1 MIKYNKK
8 ALFYIIRGCVYTMS
22 LQTKYIAGISLGVMG
37 VGFAA
42 SIPFQGTVAGEI
54 IQGGFEA
61 GLVGGL
67 ADWFAVTALF
77 RHPLGIPIPHTALLP
92 KNRKRVTK
100 GLVSTLENEW
110 LTKESITSKVKEMQL
125 AQMVLQIAE
134 KELQSDAVKKGIVT
148 IAEKAIVT
156 IDTEKLAVIIEKEL
170 KTYLHTTNTSNILQV
185 LVDQLVVQEYDEH
198 TLDYILV
205 KVKDWTA
212 QDEARYQLGS
222 LGMKAM
228 ENIKVDGFL
237 QFTLKSFMNIVD
249 EDKIGGILQKFII
262 SNINSLQDADNSTR
276 QLILAKIRQEIINV
290 KENEALLQELE
301 NWKEKWIANWN
312 ATDKIKEMLEQVQQ
326 RAVTFVNNEEFA
338 DKYVIPFLQTQMN
351 KIKEDEQTVQKIED
365 WLQKQVVNI
374 VENNHSKIGKLVQ
387 ENLDKL
393 DDKTLIEM
401 IENNV
406 GKDLQWIRV
415 NGAVCG
421 FMIGLVLEGIKA
433 II

>member
-1 MIKYNKK
+1 
-8 ALFYIIRGCVYTMS
+8 MS

-148 IAEKAIVT
+148 IAEKAILQ
-156 IDTEKLAVIIEKEL
+156 IDTEKFAVIIEKEL
-170 KTYLHTTNTSNILQV
+170 KTYLHTINTSNILQV
-185 LVDQLVVQEYDEH
+185 LVDQLVVQEYDEK

-301 NWKEKWIANWN
+301 NWKEKWVANWN

-326 RAVTFVNNEEFA
+326 RAVAFVNNEEFA

-351 KIKEDEQTVQKIED
+351 KIKEDEVTVQKIED
-365 WLQKQVVNI
+365 WLQKQVVNL

-387 ENLDKL
+387 ENLDRL

-415 NGAVCG
+415 NGAICG
-421 FMIGLVLEGIKA
+421 FMIGLILEGIKA

>member
-1 MIKYNKK
+1 
-8 ALFYIIRGCVYTMS
+8 MS

-77 RHPLGIPIPHTALLP
+77 RHPMGIPIPHTALLP

-100 GLVSTLENEW
+100 GLINTLENEW
-110 LTKESITSKVKEMQL
+110 LTKESITNKVKEMQL

-134 KELQSDAVKKGIVT
+134 REMQSDAVKKGIVT
-148 IAEKAIVT
+148 IAEKAIVS

-170 KTYLHTTNTSNILQV
+170 KTYLHTINTSNILQV
-185 LVDQLVVQEYDEH
+185 LVDQLVVQEYDEK

-276 QLILAKIRQEIINV
+276 QLILSKIRQEIINV

-301 NWKEKWIANWN
+301 NWKEKWIANWDG
-312 ATDKIKEMLEQVQQ
+312 TDKIKEMLEQVQQ
-326 RAVTFVNNEEFA
+326 RAVTFVNNEEFT

-351 KIKEDEQTVQKIED
+351 KIKDDKVTVQKIED
-365 WLQKQVVNI
+365 WLQKQVVTL
-374 VENNHSKIGKLVQ
+374 VEKNHSKIGKLVQ

>member
-1 MIKYNKK
+1 
-8 ALFYIIRGCVYTMS
+8 MS

-42 SIPFQGTVAGEI
+42 SIPFQGTIAGEI

-77 RHPLGIPIPHTALLP
+77 RHPMGIPIPHTALLP

-100 GLVSTLENEW
+100 GLINTLENEW
-110 LTKESITSKVKEMQL
+110 LTKESITNKVKEMQL

-134 KELQSDAVKKGIVT
+134 REMQSDAVKKGIVT
-148 IAEKAIVT
+148 IAEKAIVS

-170 KTYLHTTNTSNILQV
+170 KTYLHTINTNNILQV
-185 LVDQLVVQEYDEH
+185 LVDQLVVQEYDEK

-262 SNINSLQDADNSTR
+262 SNINSLQEADNSTR

-326 RAVTFVNNEEFA
+326 RAVAFVNNEEFA
-338 DKYVIPFLQTQMN
+338 DKYVIPFLQKQMN
-351 KIKEDEQTVQKIED
+351 KIKEDEQTVQKIEK
-365 WLQKQVVNI
+365 WLQKQVVTL
-374 VENNHSKIGKLVQ
+374 VEKNHSKIGKLVQ

-421 FMIGLVLEGIKA
+421 FMIGLVLEGIK
-433 II
+433 

>member
-1 MIKYNKK
+1 M
-8 ALFYIIRGCVYTMS
+8 YTMS

-77 RHPLGIPIPHTALLP
+77 RHPMGIPIPHTALLP

-100 GLVSTLENEW
+100 GLINTLENEW
-110 LTKESITSKVKEMQL
+110 LTKESITNKVKEMQL

-134 KELQSDAVKKGIVT
+134 REMQSDAVKKGIVA
-148 IAEKAIVT
+148 IAEKAIVS

-170 KTYLHTTNTSNILQV
+170 KTYLHTINTSNILQV
-185 LVDQLVVQEYDEH
+185 LVDQLVVQEYDEK

-249 EDKIGGILQKFII
+249 EDKVGGILQKFII

-326 RAVTFVNNEEFA
+326 KAVAFVNNEEFA

-351 KIKEDEQTVQKIED
+351 KIKDDEVTVQKIED
-365 WLQKQVVNI
+365 WLQKQVVKL

>member
-1 MIKYNKK
+1 
-8 ALFYIIRGCVYTMS
+8 MS

-77 RHPLGIPIPHTALLP
+77 RHPMGIPIPHTALLP

-100 GLVSTLENEW
+100 GLINTLENEW
-110 LTKESITSKVKEMQL
+110 LTKESITNKVKEMQL

-134 KELQSDAVKKGIVT
+134 REMQSDAVKKGIVT
-148 IAEKAIVT
+148 IAEKAIVS

-170 KTYLHTTNTSNILQV
+170 KTYLHTINTSNILQV
-185 LVDQLVVQEYDEH
+185 LVDQLVVQEYDEK

-276 QLILAKIRQEIINV
+276 QLILTKIRQEIINV

-301 NWKEKWIANWN
+301 KWIANWDG
-312 ATDKIKEMLEQVQQ
+312 TDKIKEMLEQVQQ
-326 RAVTFVNNEEFA
+326 RAITFVKNEEFT

-351 KIKEDEQTVQKIED
+351 KIKEDEQTVQKIEE
-365 WLQKQVVNI
+365 WLQKQVVTL
-374 VENNHSKIGKLVQ
+374 VEKNHSKIGKLVQ

>member
-1 MIKYNKK
+1 
-8 ALFYIIRGCVYTMS
+8 MS

-125 AQMVLQIAE
+125 AQMVLEIAE

-148 IAEKAIVT
+148 IAEKAILQ

-170 KTYLHTTNTSNILQV
+170 KTYLHTINTSNILQV
-185 LVDQLVVQEYDEH
+185 LVDQLVVQEYDEK

-290 KENEALLQELE
+290 KENESLLQELE
-301 NWKEKWIANWN
+301 NWKEKWITNWN

-326 RAVTFVNNEEFA
+326 RAVTFVKNEEFA
-338 DKYVIPFLQTQMN
+338 DKYVVPFLQTQMN
-351 KIKEDEQTVQKIED
+351 KIKEDELTVQKIED
-365 WLQKQVVNI
+365 WLQKQVVTI
-374 VENNHSKIGKLVQ
+374 VEKNHSKIGKLVQ

>member
-1 MIKYNKK
+1 
-8 ALFYIIRGCVYTMS
+8 MS

-42 SIPFQGTVAGEI
+42 SIPFQGTIAGEI

-77 RHPLGIPIPHTALLP
+77 RHPMGIPIPHTALLP

-100 GLVSTLENEW
+100 GLINTLENEW
-110 LTKESITSKVKEMQL
+110 LTKESITNKVKEMQL

-134 KELQSDAVKKGIVT
+134 REMQSDAVKKGIVT

-156 IDTEKLAVIIEKEL
+156 IDTEKLAVIIQKEL
-170 KTYLHTTNTSNILQV
+170 KTYLHTINTSNILQV
-185 LVDQLVVQEYDEH
+185 LVDQLVVQEYDEK

-326 RAVTFVNNEEFA
+326 RAVAFVNNEEFA
-338 DKYVIPFLQTQMN
+338 DKYVIPFLQKQMN
-351 KIKEDEQTVQKIED
+351 KIKEDEQTVQKIEK
-365 WLQKQVVNI
+365 WLQKQVVTL
-374 VENNHSKIGKLVQ
+374 VEKNHSKIGKLVQ

>member
-1 MIKYNKK
+1 
-8 ALFYIIRGCVYTMS
+8 MS

-77 RHPLGIPIPHTALLP
+77 RHPMGIPIPHTALLP

-100 GLVSTLENEW
+100 GLINTLENEW
-110 LTKESITSKVKEMQL
+110 LTKESITNKVKEMQL

-134 KELQSDAVKKGIVT
+134 REMQSDAMKKGIVA
-148 IAEKAIVT
+148 IAEKAIVS

-170 KTYLHTTNTSNILQV
+170 KTYLHTINTSNILQV
-185 LVDQLVVQEYDEH
+185 LVDQLVVQEYDEK

-249 EDKIGGILQKFII
+249 EDKVGGILQKFII

-326 RAVTFVNNEEFA
+326 KAVAFVNNEEFA

-351 KIKEDEQTVQKIED
+351 KIKDDEVTVQKIED
-365 WLQKQVVNI
+365 WLQKQVVKL

>member
-1 MIKYNKK
+1 
-8 ALFYIIRGCVYTMS
+8 MS

-77 RHPLGIPIPHTALLP
+77 RHPMGIPIPHTALLP

-100 GLVSTLENEW
+100 GLINTLENEW
-110 LTKESITSKVKEMQL
+110 LTKESITNKVKEMQL

-134 KELQSDAVKKGIVT
+134 REMQSDAVKKGIVT
-148 IAEKAIVT
+148 IAEKAIVS

-170 KTYLHTTNTSNILQV
+170 KTYLHTINTSNILQV
-185 LVDQLVVQEYDEH
+185 LVDQLVVQEYDEK

-262 SNINSLQDADNSTR
+262 SNISSLQDADNSTR

-290 KENEALLQELE
+290 KENEVLLQELE

-312 ATDKIKEMLEQVQQ
+312 GTEKIKEMLEQVQQ

-351 KIKEDEQTVQKIED
+351 KIKEDEQTVQKIEE
-365 WLQKQVVNI
+365 WLQKQVVKL

>member
-1 MIKYNKK
+1 
-8 ALFYIIRGCVYTMS
+8 MS

-77 RHPLGIPIPHTALLP
+77 RHPMGIPIPHTALLP

-100 GLVSTLENEW
+100 GLIHTLENEW
-110 LTKESITSKVKEMQL
+110 LTKESITNKVKEMQL

-134 KELQSDAVKKGIVT
+134 REMQSDAVKKGIVT

-170 KTYLHTTNTSNILQV
+170 KTYLHTINTSNILQV
-185 LVDQLVVQEYDEH
+185 LVDQLVVQEYDEK

-301 NWKEKWIANWN
+301 NWKEKWIANWD
-312 ATDKIKEMLEQVQQ
+312 ATDKIKEMLGQVQQ
-326 RAVTFVNNEEFA
+326 RAITFVKNEEFT
-338 DKYVIPFLQTQMN
+338 DKYVMPFLQKQMN
-351 KIKEDEQTVQKIED
+351 KIKEDEQTVQKIEE
-365 WLQKQVVNI
+365 WLQKQVVTL
-374 VENNHSKIGKLVQ
+374 VEKNHSKIGKLVQ

>member
-1 MIKYNKK
+1 
-8 ALFYIIRGCVYTMS
+8 MS

-77 RHPLGIPIPHTALLP
+77 RHPMGIPIPHTALLP

-100 GLVSTLENEW
+100 GLINTLENEW
-110 LTKESITSKVKEMQL
+110 LTKESITNKVKEMQL

-134 KELQSDAVKKGIVT
+134 REMQSDVVKKGIVT
-148 IAEKAIVT
+148 IAEKAIVS

-170 KTYLHTTNTSNILQV
+170 KTYLHTINTSNMLQV
-185 LVDQLVVQEYDEH
+185 LVDQLVVQEYDEK

-301 NWKEKWIANWN
+301 NWKEKWIANWDG
-312 ATDKIKEMLEQVQQ
+312 TEKIKEMLEQVQQ

-351 KIKEDEQTVQKIED
+351 KIKEDEQTVQKIEE
-365 WLQKQVVNI
+365 WLQKQVVKL

>member
-1 MIKYNKK
+1 
-8 ALFYIIRGCVYTMS
+8 MS

-77 RHPLGIPIPHTALLP
+77 RHPMGMPIPHTALLP

-100 GLVSTLENEW
+100 GLINTLENEW
-110 LTKESITSKVKEMQL
+110 LTKESITNKVKEMQL
-125 AQMVLQIAE
+125 AQMILQIAE
-134 KELQSDAVKKGIVT
+134 REMQSDAVKKGIVT
-148 IAEKAIVT
+148 IAEKAIVS

-170 KTYLHTTNTSNILQV
+170 KTYLHTINTNNILQV
-185 LVDQLVVQEYDEH
+185 LVDQLVVQEYDEK

-262 SNINSLQDADNSTR
+262 SNINSLQEVDNSTR

-326 RAVTFVNNEEFA
+326 RAVAFVNNEEFA
-338 DKYVIPFLQTQMN
+338 DKYVIPFLQKQMN

-365 WLQKQVVNI
+365 WLQKQVVSL
-374 VENNHSKIGKLVQ
+374 VEKNHSKIGKLVQ

>member
-1 MIKYNKK
+1 
-8 ALFYIIRGCVYTMS
+8 MS

-77 RHPLGIPIPHTALLP
+77 RHPMGIPIPHTALLP

-100 GLVSTLENEW
+100 GLINTLENEW
-110 LTKESITSKVKEMQL
+110 LTKESITNKVKEMQL

-134 KELQSDAVKKGIVT
+134 REMQSDAVKKGIVT

-170 KTYLHTTNTSNILQV
+170 KTYLHTINTSNILQV
-185 LVDQLVVQEYDEH
+185 LVDQLVVQEYDEK

-301 NWKEKWIANWN
+301 NWKEKWIANWDG
-312 ATDKIKEMLEQVQQ
+312 TDKIKEMLEQVKQ
-326 RAVTFVNNEEFA
+326 RAVAFVNNEEFA
-338 DKYVIPFLQTQMN
+338 DKYVLPFLQKQMN
-351 KIKEDEQTVQKIED
+351 KIKEDEMTVQKIEE
-365 WLQKQVVNI
+365 WLQNQVVTL
-374 VENNHSKIGKLVQ
+374 VEKNHSKIGKLVQ

>member
-1 MIKYNKK
+1 
-8 ALFYIIRGCVYTMS
+8 MS

-42 SIPFQGTVAGEI
+42 SIPFQGSVAGEI

-77 RHPLGIPIPHTALLP
+77 RHPMGIPIPHTALLP

-100 GLVSTLENEW
+100 GLINTLENEW
-110 LTKESITSKVKEMQL
+110 LTKESITNKVKEMQL

-134 KELQSDAVKKGIVT
+134 REMQSNAVKKGIVT
-148 IAEKAIVT
+148 IAEKAIVS

-170 KTYLHTTNTSNILQV
+170 KTYLHTMNTSNILQV
-185 LVDQLVVQEYDEH
+185 LVDQLVVQEYDEK

-301 NWKEKWIANWN
+301 NWKEKWISNWN
-312 ATDKIKEMLEQVQQ
+312 ATDKIKEMLEQAEQK
-326 RAVTFVNNEEFA
+326 AVAFVNNEEFA
-338 DKYVIPFLQTQMN
+338 DKYVIPFLQKQMN
-351 KIKEDEQTVQKIED
+351 KIKDDEVTVQKIED
-365 WLQKQVVNI
+365 WLQKQVVKL

>member
-1 MIKYNKK
+1 
-8 ALFYIIRGCVYTMS
+8 MS

-42 SIPFQGTVAGEI
+42 SIPFQGTIAGEI

-77 RHPLGIPIPHTALLP
+77 RHPMGIQIPHTALLP

-100 GLVSTLENEW
+100 GLINTLENEW
-110 LTKESITSKVKEMQL
+110 LTKESITNKVKEMQL

-134 KELQSDAVKKGIVT
+134 REMQSDAVKKGIVT
-148 IAEKAIVT
+148 ITEKAIVT

-170 KTYLHTTNTSNILQV
+170 KTYLHTINTSNILQV
-185 LVDQLVVQEYDEH
+185 LVDQLVVQEYDEK

-301 NWKEKWIANWN
+301 NWKEKWIANWD

-326 RAVTFVNNEEFA
+326 RAVAFVNNKEFA
-338 DKYVIPFLQTQMN
+338 DKYVIPFLKTQMN
-351 KIKEDEQTVQKIED
+351 KIKEDEQTVQRIED
-365 WLQKQVVNI
+365 WLQKQVVNL

>member
-1 MIKYNKK
+1 
-8 ALFYIIRGCVYTMS
+8 MS

-42 SIPFQGTVAGEI
+42 SIPFQGTIAGEI

-77 RHPLGIPIPHTALLP
+77 RHPMGIPIPHTALLP

-100 GLVSTLENEW
+100 GLIHTLENEW
-110 LTKESITSKVKEMQL
+110 LTKESITNKVKEMQL

-134 KELQSDAVKKGIVT
+134 REMQSDAVKKGIVT
-148 IAEKAIVT
+148 IAEKAIVS

-170 KTYLHTTNTSNILQV
+170 KTYLHTINTSNILQV
-185 LVDQLVVQEYDEH
+185 LVDQLVVQEYDEK

-237 QFTLKSFMNIVD
+237 QFTLKSFVNIVD

-262 SNINSLQDADNSTR
+262 SNINSLQDADNITR

-301 NWKEKWIANWN
+301 NWKEKWIANWD

-326 RAVTFVNNEEFA
+326 RAVTFVNKEEFA
-338 DKYVIPFLQTQMN
+338 DTYVIPFLQTQMN
-351 KIKEDEQTVQKIED
+351 KIKEDEVTVQKIED
-365 WLQKQVVNI
+365 WLQKQVVTL
-374 VENNHSKIGKLVQ
+374 VEKNHSKIGKLVQ

-421 FMIGLVLEGIKA
+421 FMIGLILEGIKA

>member
-1 MIKYNKK
+1 
-8 ALFYIIRGCVYTMS
+8 MS

-77 RHPLGIPIPHTALLP
+77 RHPMGIPIPHTALLP

-100 GLVSTLENEW
+100 GLINTLENEW
-110 LTKESITSKVKEMQL
+110 LTKESITNKVKEMQL

-134 KELQSDAVKKGIVT
+134 REMQSDAVKKGIVT
-148 IAEKAIVT
+148 IAEKAIVS

-170 KTYLHTTNTSNILQV
+170 KTYLHTINTSNILQV
-185 LVDQLVVQEYDEH
+185 LVDQLVVQEYDEK

-301 NWKEKWIANWN
+301 NWKEKWIANWDG
-312 ATDKIKEMLEQVQQ
+312 TDKIKEMLGQVQQ

-338 DKYVIPFLQTQMN
+338 DKYVILFLQTQMN
-351 KIKEDEQTVQKIED
+351 KIKEDEQTVQKIEE
-365 WLQKQVVNI
+365 WLQKQVVKL

>member
-1 MIKYNKK
+1 
-8 ALFYIIRGCVYTMS
+8 MS

-42 SIPFQGTVAGEI
+42 SIPFQGTIAGEI

-77 RHPLGIPIPHTALLP
+77 RHPMGIPIPHTALLP

-100 GLVSTLENEW
+100 GLINTLENEW
-110 LTKESITSKVKEMQL
+110 LTKESITNKVKEMQL

-134 KELQSDAVKKGIVT
+134 REMQSDAVKKGIVT
-148 IAEKAIVT
+148 IAEKAIVS

-170 KTYLHTTNTSNILQV
+170 KTYLHTINTNNILQV
-185 LVDQLVVQEYDEH
+185 LVDQLVVQEYDEK

-262 SNINSLQDADNSTR
+262 SNINSLQEADNSTR

-301 NWKEKWIANWN
+301 NWKGKWIANWN

-326 RAVTFVNNEEFA
+326 RAVAFVNNEEFA
-338 DKYVIPFLQTQMN
+338 DKYVIPFLQKQMN
-351 KIKEDEQTVQKIED
+351 KIKEDEQTVQKIEK
-365 WLQKQVVNI
+365 WLQKQVVTL
-374 VENNHSKIGKLVQ
+374 VEKNHSKIGKLVQ

>member
-1 MIKYNKK
+1 
-8 ALFYIIRGCVYTMS
+8 MS

-77 RHPLGIPIPHTALLP
+77 RHPMGIPIPHTALLP

-100 GLVSTLENEW
+100 GLINTLENEW
-110 LTKESITSKVKEMQL
+110 LTKESITNKVKEMQL

-134 KELQSDAVKKGIVT
+134 REMQSDAVKKGIVT
-148 IAEKAIVT
+148 IAEKAIVS

-170 KTYLHTTNTSNILQV
+170 KTYLHTINTSKILQV
-185 LVDQLVVQEYDEH
+185 LVDQLVVQEYDEK

-301 NWKEKWIANWN
+301 NWKEKWIANWDG
-312 ATDKIKEMLEQVQQ
+312 TEKIKEMLEQVQQ

-351 KIKEDEQTVQKIED
+351 KIKEDEQTVQKIEE
-365 WLQKQVVNI
+365 WLQKQVVKL

>member
-1 MIKYNKK
+1 
-8 ALFYIIRGCVYTMS
+8 MS

-42 SIPFQGTVAGEI
+42 SIPFQGTIAGEI

-77 RHPLGIPIPHTALLP
+77 RHPMGIPIPHTALLP

-100 GLVSTLENEW
+100 GLINTLENEW
-110 LTKESITSKVKEMQL
+110 LTKESITNKVKEMQL

-134 KELQSDAVKKGIVT
+134 REMQSDAVKKGIVT
-148 IAEKAIVT
+148 IAEKAIVS

-170 KTYLHTTNTSNILQV
+170 KTYLHTINTSNILQV
-185 LVDQLVVQEYDEH
+185 LVDQLVVQEYDEK

-205 KVKDWTA
+205 KVKEWTA

-276 QLILAKIRQEIINV
+276 QLILSKIRQEIINV

-301 NWKEKWIANWN
+301 NWKEKWIANWD

-326 RAVTFVNNEEFA
+326 RAVAFVNNEEFA
-338 DKYVIPFLQTQMN
+338 DKYVIPFLQKQMN

-365 WLQKQVVNI
+365 WLQKQVVSL
-374 VENNHSKIGKLVQ
+374 VEKNHSKIGKLVQ

>member
-1 MIKYNKK
+1 
-8 ALFYIIRGCVYTMS
+8 MS

-77 RHPLGIPIPHTALLP
+77 RHPMGIPIPHTALLP

-100 GLVSTLENEW
+100 GLINTLENEW
-110 LTKESITSKVKEMQL
+110 LTKESITNKVKEMQL

-134 KELQSDAVKKGIVT
+134 REMQSDAVKKGIVA
-148 IAEKAIVT
+148 IAEKAIVS
-156 IDTEKLAVIIEKEL
+156 IDTEKLAVIFEKEL
-170 KTYLHTTNTSNILQV
+170 KTYLHTINTSNILQV
-185 LVDQLVVQEYDEH
+185 LVDQLVVQEYDEK

-249 EDKIGGILQKFII
+249 EDKVGGILQKFII

-326 RAVTFVNNEEFA
+326 KAVAFVNNEEFA

-351 KIKEDEQTVQKIED
+351 KIKDDEVTVQKIED
-365 WLQKQVVNI
+365 WLQKQVVKL

-421 FMIGLVLEGIKA
+421 FMIGLVLEGIKV

>member
-1 MIKYNKK
+1 
-8 ALFYIIRGCVYTMS
+8 MS

-42 SIPFQGTVAGEI
+42 SIPFQGTIAGEI

-77 RHPLGIPIPHTALLP
+77 RHPMGIPIPHTALLP

-100 GLVSTLENEW
+100 GLIHTLENEW
-110 LTKESITSKVKEMQL
+110 LTKESITNKVKEMQL

-134 KELQSDAVKKGIVT
+134 REMQSDAVKKGIVT
-148 IAEKAIVT
+148 IAEKAIVS

-170 KTYLHTTNTSNILQV
+170 KTYLHTINTSNILQV
-185 LVDQLVVQEYDEH
+185 LVDQLVVQEYDEK

-262 SNINSLQDADNSTR
+262 SNINSLQDADNGTR
-276 QLILAKIRQEIINV
+276 QLILSKIRQEIINV

-301 NWKEKWIANWN
+301 NWKEKWIANWD

-326 RAVTFVNNEEFA
+326 RAVTFVNKEEFA
-338 DKYVIPFLQTQMN
+338 DTYVIPFLQTQMN
-351 KIKEDEQTVQKIED
+351 KIKEDEVTVQKIED
-365 WLQKQVVNI
+365 WLQKQVVTL
-374 VENNHSKIGKLVQ
+374 VEKNHSKIGKLVQ

-421 FMIGLVLEGIKA
+421 FMIGLILEGIKA
-433 II
+433 IM

>member
-1 MIKYNKK
+1 
-8 ALFYIIRGCVYTMS
+8 MS

-77 RHPLGIPIPHTALLP
+77 RHPMGIPIPHTALLP

-100 GLVSTLENEW
+100 GLINTLENEW
-110 LTKESITSKVKEMQL
+110 LTKESITNKVKEMQL

-134 KELQSDAVKKGIVT
+134 REMQSDAVKKGIVT
-148 IAEKAIVT
+148 IAEKAIVS

-170 KTYLHTTNTSNILQV
+170 KTYLHTINTSNILQV
-185 LVDQLVVQEYDEH
+185 LVDQLVVQEYDEK

-301 NWKEKWIANWN
+301 NWKEKWIANWDGS
-312 ATDKIKEMLEQVQQ
+312 DKIKEMLEQVQQ
-326 RAVTFVNNEEFA
+326 RAVTFVNNEEFT

-351 KIKEDEQTVQKIED
+351 KIKDDKVTVQKIED
-365 WLQKQVVNI
+365 WLQKQVVTL
-374 VENNHSKIGKLVQ
+374 VEKNHSKIGKLVQ

>member
-1 MIKYNKK
+1 
-8 ALFYIIRGCVYTMS
+8 MS

-77 RHPLGIPIPHTALLP
+77 RHPMGIPIPHTALLP

-100 GLVSTLENEW
+100 GLINTLENEW
-110 LTKESITSKVKEMQL
+110 LTKESITNKVKEMQL

-134 KELQSDAVKKGIVT
+134 REMQSDVVKKGIVT
-148 IAEKAIVT
+148 IAEKAIVS

-170 KTYLHTTNTSNILQV
+170 KTYLHTINTSNMLQV
-185 LVDQLVVQEYDEH
+185 LVDQLVAQEYDEK

-301 NWKEKWIANWN
+301 NWKEKWIANWDG
-312 ATDKIKEMLEQVQQ
+312 TEKIKEMLEQVQQ

-351 KIKEDEQTVQKIED
+351 KIKEDEQTVQKIEE
-365 WLQKQVVNI
+365 WLQKQVVKL

>member
-1 MIKYNKK
+1 
-8 ALFYIIRGCVYTMS
+8 MS

-77 RHPLGIPIPHTALLP
+77 RHPMGIPIPHTALLP

-100 GLVSTLENEW
+100 GLIHTLENEW
-110 LTKESITSKVKEMQL
+110 LTKESITNKVKEMQL

-134 KELQSDAVKKGIVT
+134 REMQSDAVKKGIVT

-170 KTYLHTTNTSNILQV
+170 KTYLHTINTSNILQV
-185 LVDQLVVQEYDEH
+185 LVDQLVVQEYDEK

-276 QLILAKIRQEIINV
+276 QLILSKIRQEIINV

-326 RAVTFVNNEEFA
+326 RAITFVKNEEFT

-365 WLQKQVVNI
+365 WLQKQVVTL
-374 VENNHSKIGKLVQ
+374 VEKNHSKIGKLVQ

>member
-1 MIKYNKK
+1 
-8 ALFYIIRGCVYTMS
+8 MS

-77 RHPLGIPIPHTALLP
+77 RHPMGIPIPHTALLP

-100 GLVSTLENEW
+100 GLINTLENEW
-110 LTKESITSKVKEMQL
+110 LTKESITNKVKEMQL

-134 KELQSDAVKKGIVT
+134 REMQSDAVKKGIVT
-148 IAEKAIVT
+148 IAEKAIVS

-170 KTYLHTTNTSNILQV
+170 KTYMHTINTSNILQV
-185 LVDQLVVQEYDEH
+185 LVDQLVVQEYDEK

-212 QDEARYQLGS
+212 QDEARYQLGI

-262 SNINSLQDADNSTR
+262 SNISSLQDADNSTR

-290 KENEALLQELE
+290 KEKEALLQELE

-312 ATDKIKEMLEQVQQ
+312 GTEKIKEMLEQVQQ

-351 KIKEDEQTVQKIED
+351 KIKEDEQTVQKIEE
-365 WLQKQVVNI
+365 WLQKQVVKL

>member
-1 MIKYNKK
+1 
-8 ALFYIIRGCVYTMS
+8 MS

-37 VGFAA
+37 VGFAT

-77 RHPLGIPIPHTALLP
+77 RHPMGIPIPHTALLP

-100 GLVSTLENEW
+100 GLINTLENEW
-110 LTKESITSKVKEMQL
+110 LTKESITNKVKEMQL

-134 KELQSDAVKKGIVT
+134 REMQSDAVKKGIVA
-148 IAEKAIVT
+148 IAEKAIVS

-170 KTYLHTTNTSNILQV
+170 KTYLHTINTSNILQV
-185 LVDQLVVQEYDEH
+185 LVDQLVVQEYDEK

-249 EDKIGGILQKFII
+249 EDKVGGILQKFII

-326 RAVTFVNNEEFA
+326 KAVAFVNNEEFA

-351 KIKEDEQTVQKIED
+351 KIKDDEVTVQKIED
-365 WLQKQVVNI
+365 WLQKQVVKL

>member
-1 MIKYNKK
+1 
-8 ALFYIIRGCVYTMS
+8 MS

-77 RHPLGIPIPHTALLP
+77 RHPMGIPIPHTALLP
-92 KNRKRVTK
+92 KNRKWVTK
-100 GLVSTLENEW
+100 GLIHTLENEW
-110 LTKESITSKVKEMQL
+110 LTKESITNKVKEMQL

-134 KELQSDAVKKGIVT
+134 REMQSDAVKKGIVT

-170 KTYLHTTNTSNILQV
+170 KTYLHTINTSNILQV
-185 LVDQLVVQEYDEH
+185 LVDQLVVQEYDEK

-262 SNINSLQDADNSTR
+262 SNINSLQEADNSTR

-290 KENEALLQELE
+290 KENEALLKELE

-338 DKYVIPFLQTQMN
+338 DEYVIPFLQKQMN
-351 KIKEDEQTVQKIED
+351 KIKEDEMTVQKVED
-365 WLQKQVVNI
+365 WLQKQVVNL
-374 VENNHSKIGKLVQ
+374 VEKNHSKIGKLVQ

-421 FMIGLVLEGIKA
+421 FMIGLILEGIKA

>member
-1 MIKYNKK
+1 
-8 ALFYIIRGCVYTMS
+8 MS

-77 RHPLGIPIPHTALLP
+77 RHPMGIPIPHTALLP

-100 GLVSTLENEW
+100 GLINTLENEW
-110 LTKESITSKVKEMQL
+110 LTKESITNKVKEMQL

-134 KELQSDAVKKGIVT
+134 REMQSDAVKKGIVT
-148 IAEKAIVT
+148 IAEKAIVS

-170 KTYLHTTNTSNILQV
+170 KTYLHTINTSNILQV
-185 LVDQLVVQEYDEH
+185 LVDQLVVQEYDEK

-262 SNINSLQDADNSTR
+262 SNINSLQDVDNSTR

-326 RAVTFVNNEEFA
+326 KAVAFVNNEEFA
-338 DKYVIPFLQTQMN
+338 DKYVIPFLQKQMN
-351 KIKEDEQTVQKIED
+351 KIKDDEVTVQKIED
-365 WLQKQVVNI
+365 WLQKQVVKL

>member
-1 MIKYNKK
+1 
-8 ALFYIIRGCVYTMS
+8 MS

-42 SIPFQGTVAGEI
+42 SIPFQGTIAGEI

-77 RHPLGIPIPHTALLP
+77 RHPMGIPIPHTALLP

-100 GLVSTLENEW
+100 GLINTLENEW
-110 LTKESITSKVKEMQL
+110 LTKESITNKVKEMQL

-134 KELQSDAVKKGIVT
+134 REIQSDAVKKGIVT
-148 IAEKAIVT
+148 IAEKAIVS

-170 KTYLHTTNTSNILQV
+170 KTYLHIINTSNILQV
-185 LVDQLVVQEYDEH
+185 LVDQLVVQEYDEK

-312 ATDKIKEMLEQVQQ
+312 ATDKIKEMLEQIQQ
-326 RAVTFVNNEEFA
+326 RAVAFVNNEEFA
-338 DKYVIPFLQTQMN
+338 DKYVIPFLQKQMN

-365 WLQKQVVNI
+365 WLQKQVVSL
-374 VENNHSKIGKLVQ
+374 VEKNHSKIGKLVQ

>member
-1 MIKYNKK
+1 
-8 ALFYIIRGCVYTMS
+8 MS

-42 SIPFQGTVAGEI
+42 SIPFQGTIAGEI

-77 RHPLGIPIPHTALLP
+77 RHPMGIPIPHTALLP

-100 GLVSTLENEW
+100 GLINTLENEW
-110 LTKESITSKVKEMQL
+110 LTKESITNKVKEMQL

-134 KELQSDAVKKGIVT
+134 REIQSDAVKKGIVT
-148 IAEKAIVT
+148 IAEKAIVS
-156 IDTEKLAVIIEKEL
+156 IDPEKLAVIIEKEL
-170 KTYLHTTNTSNILQV
+170 KTYLHTINTSNILQV
-185 LVDQLVVQEYDEH
+185 LVDQLVVQEYDEK

-326 RAVTFVNNEEFA
+326 RAVAFVNNEEFA
-338 DKYVIPFLQTQMN
+338 DKYVIPFLQKQMN

-365 WLQKQVVNI
+365 WLQKQVVSL
-374 VENNHSKIGKLVQ
+374 VEKNHSKIGKLVQ

>member
-1 MIKYNKK
+1 
-8 ALFYIIRGCVYTMS
+8 MS

-77 RHPLGIPIPHTALLP
+77 RHPMGIPIPHTALLP

-100 GLVSTLENEW
+100 GLINTLENEW
-110 LTKESITSKVKEMQL
+110 LTKESITNKVKEMQL

-134 KELQSDAVKKGIVT
+134 REMQSDAVKKGIVT
-148 IAEKAIVT
+148 IAEKAIVS
-156 IDTEKLAVIIEKEL
+156 IDTEKLAVIIEKEM
-170 KTYLHTTNTSNILQV
+170 KTYLHTINTSNILQV
-185 LVDQLVVQEYDEH
+185 LVDQLVVQEYDEK

-276 QLILAKIRQEIINV
+276 QLILTKIRQEIINV

-326 RAVTFVNNEEFA
+326 RAITFVKNEEFT

-365 WLQKQVVNI
+365 WLQKQVVTL
-374 VENNHSKIGKLVQ
+374 VEKNHSKIGKLVQ

>member
-1 MIKYNKK
+1 
-8 ALFYIIRGCVYTMS
+8 MS

-77 RHPLGIPIPHTALLP
+77 RHPMGIPIPHTALLP

-100 GLVSTLENEW
+100 GLINTLENEW
-110 LTKESITSKVKEMQL
+110 LTKESITNKVKEMQL

-134 KELQSDAVKKGIVT
+134 REMQSNAVKKGIVT
-148 IAEKAIVT
+148 IAEKAIVS

-170 KTYLHTTNTSNILQV
+170 KTYLHTMNTSNILQV
-185 LVDQLVVQEYDEH
+185 LVDQLVVQEYDEK

-301 NWKEKWIANWN
+301 NWKEKWISNWN
-312 ATDKIKEMLEQVQQ
+312 ATDKIKEMLEQAQQ
-326 RAVTFVNNEEFA
+326 KAVAFVNNEEFA
-338 DKYVIPFLQTQMN
+338 DKYVIPFLQKQMN
-351 KIKEDEQTVQKIED
+351 KIKDDEVTVQKIED
-365 WLQKQVVNI
+365 WLQKQVVKL

>member
-1 MIKYNKK
+1 
-8 ALFYIIRGCVYTMS
+8 MS
-22 LQTKYIAGISLGVMG
+22 LQSKYLAGISLGVMG

-42 SIPFQGTVAGEI
+42 TIPFQESMIGTIV
-54 IQGGFEA
+54 QGGFEA

-77 RHPLGIPIPHTALLP
+77 RHPMGIPIPHTALLP
-92 KNRKRVTK
+92 KNRKRITK
-100 GLVSTLENEW
+100 GLVSTLENDW
-110 LTKESITSKVKEMQL
+110 LTKESITNKVKEMKL

-134 KELQSDAVKKGIVT
+134 RELQSDAVKKVIVT
-148 IAEKAIVT
+148 IAEKAILQ
-156 IDTEKLAVIIEKEL
+156 IDIEKLAIVIEKEL
-170 KTYLHTTNTSNILQV
+170 KTYLHTINTGNILQV
-185 LVDQLVVQEYDEH
+185 LIDQLVVQEYDEK
-198 TLDYILV
+198 TLDYMLV
-205 KVKDWTA
+205 KAKEWTA

-237 QFTLKSFMNIVD
+237 RFTLKSFMNIVD
-249 EDKIGGILQKFII
+249 EEKIGSILQKFVI
-262 SNINSLQDADNSTR
+262 SNISSLQNPDNTTR
-276 QLILAKIRQEIINV
+276 QLILVKVRQELINV
-290 KENEALLQELE
+290 KENEAVLQELE
-301 NWKEKWIANWN
+301 NWKESWIANWN
-312 ATDKIKEMLEQVQQ
+312 AADKIKELLGQAQV
-326 RAVTFVNNEEFA
+326 RAVAFIKKEEFA
-338 DKYVIPFLQTQMN
+338 DQYLLPFLTKQMN
-351 KIKEDEQTVQKIED
+351 KVKEDPVTVQKIEG
-365 WLQKQVVNI
+365 WLQKQIVNL

-393 DDKTLIEM
+393 DDQTLIEM

-433 II
+433 LI